1 MLIVNRIP
9 WIALTLLLLSYST
22 LGWVFS
28 EAQAPWFV
36 WLAVVLTL
44 LLLVGILTAPYATIA
59 NYFGIFFG
67 SNTKTFI
74 ATVLGAFLFFMMI
87 AWFRVFLDTLLII
100 SAAILARIDFQSAGF
115 KEGQA
120 FIITSIFSILGVG
133 LGALIN
139 MMVRQQLLL
148 W

>member
-1 MLIVNRIP
+1 MLIVNKIP

-22 LGWVFS
+22 LGWVLS
-28 EAQAPWFV
+28 EAKAPWFV
-36 WLAVVLTL
+36 WLALVLTL

-59 NYFGIFFG
+59 KYFGVFFG
-67 SNTKTFI
+67 SNTKSFI
-74 ATVLGAFLFFMMI
+74 ATVFGAFLFFIML

-120 FIITSIFSILGVG
+120 FIITSIFSIAGVG

-139 MMVRQQLLL
+139 MIFMQRLLL